1 MVQDFTKLV
10 VWQRAHA
17 LALAVI
23 DALPPAACRAAP
35 GLRAQA
41 IRAALSIAQNIA
53 EGCGKRSPL
62 ELARFADIAC
72 GSALELR
79 CELIQARDIHA
90 ISTEKH
96 AQFELEIEELRKM
109 LLALANSVRRKHDS
123 RPHSETLST

>member
-1 MVQDFTKLV
+1 MQDFTKLI
-10 VWQRAHA
+10 VWQKAHA
-17 LALAVI
+17 LALEVI
-23 DALPPAACRAAP
+23 AALPPAACRSAP

-96 AQFELEIEELRKM
+96 AQFEREIEELRRM
-109 LLALANSVRRKHDS
+109 LIALANSVRRRHNS
-123 RPHSETLST
+123 RPQSEILST